1 MTAPQD
7 PFSTPRR
14 DGTPDDPYGSP
25 PPEGRTWEQQGQAG
39 PPYDQPA
46 GQPGYGQQP
55 YGQQPYGQQPYG
67 QPAYGEQPG
76 GRKRNGFGIAA
87 LVLGILAVL
96 SGFLFVGALFGIA
109 AVVLGV
115 LGRGRAKRG
124 EATNGGMALAGI
136 VLGVVGILFAVLAGI
151 GVAQLL
157 GTEEFGNLTECLESA
172 GDDRAAQ
179 QQCQADFQGEIG
191 GTS

>member
-14 DGTPDDPYGSP
+14 DGLTNDPYAAP
-25 PPEGRTWEQQGQAG
+25 PPDEQTQAA
-39 PPYDQPA
+39 PPYGEPA
-46 GQPGYGQQP
+46 SGQQQP
-55 YGQQPYGQQPYG
+55 YGQQPYGAG
-67 QPAYGEQPG
+67 PAG
-76 GRKRNGFGIAA
+76 GTRNGFGIAA

-109 AVVLGV
+109 AIVFGV

-136 VLGVVGILFAVLAGI
+136 VLGVVGILFAVLAGVGI
-151 GVAQLL
+151 ARLV
-157 GTEEFGNLTECLESA
+157 GTEEFSNLTECLEQA
-172 GDDRAAQ
+172 GTDPEAQ
-179 QQCQADFQGEIG
+179 QECRRQFEEQVTG

>member
-14 DGTPDDPYGSP
+14 DGETPRDPYGAP
-25 PPEGRTWEQQGQAG
+25 PPEGQGSR
-39 PPYDQPA
+39 PYGQPA
-46 GQPGYGQQP
+46 GPDQPGYGQQP

-67 QPAYGEQPG
+67 HDPG
-76 GRKRNGFGIAA
+76 RRPRNGFGIAA

-109 AVVLGV
+109 AIVLGV

-136 VLGVVGILFAVLAGI
+136 VLGVVGILFAALAAFGI
-151 GVAQLL
+151 AQLV
-157 GTEEFGNLTECLESA
+157 GTEEFSNLTECLENA
-172 GDDRAAQ
+172 ETREEQ
-179 QQCQADFQGEIG
+179 LECQRQFEEQVGG
-191 GTS
+191 GTAGS